1 MSEHIRGSYDD
12 ALFKSTYTLLY
23 HNVENDFKMSVVK
36 SMDFGLC
43 DSGSIPAIGVT
54 NVVWQNLLPH
64 CREGSHRH
72 IVECTIRCRCIS
84 LLEAAY
90 RVRSGADPE
99 ALAKG
104 AMGDGEAQRTEA
116 GVWFL
121 GGSQPPPHK
130 LVGIRSAV
138 RSPSGARAKPQPLY
152 ILLSFEAQKCV

>member
-90 RVRSGADPE
+90 RVRLGADPE

-104 AMGDGEAQRTEA
+104 AMGMARPKGLKQ
-116 GVWFL
+116 GFGFL
-121 GGSQPPPHK
+121 G
-130 LVGIRSAV
+130 A
-138 RSPSGARAKPQPLY
+138 ANPLPT
-152 ILLSFEAQKCV
+152 S